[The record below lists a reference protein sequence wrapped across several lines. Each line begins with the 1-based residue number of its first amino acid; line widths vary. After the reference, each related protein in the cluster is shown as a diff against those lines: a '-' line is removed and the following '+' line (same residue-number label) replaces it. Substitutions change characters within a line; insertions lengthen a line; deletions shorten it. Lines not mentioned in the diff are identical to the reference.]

1 MLPNR
6 LLLFT
11 ITIIIFFA
19 CQKEDFSANSPDLS
33 YSSDSKL
40 KKVIAINPDKNSFTS
55 EYVYDNKER
64 LKSMVFSSSDY
75 TWKRVV
81 DIEYDNDE
89 RLMRVTY
96 KTVNDSNV
104 VVENNISYTYVYDK
118 NRIIKRIP
126 TSLNLNPVENV
137 HVYSYDELGRLNA
150 DSTLHLQTS
159 QVEGYSKF
167 YWDANN
173 NIIRE
178 DVFGRNGYGAFSLST
193 FREYEYDRK
202 KNPYLPLPVYY
213 ANNLI
218 FTHLSKN
225 NVVNTKH
232 GGNLTEYQENN
243 YNQDGILIK
252 SISWPPANA
261 DLAITYE
268 FFYD

>member
-11 ITIIIFFA
+11 ITIIFLYA
-19 CQKEDFSANSPDLS
+19 CKKEDLSSNTSDLS
-33 YSSDSKL
+33 SSSISKL
-40 KKVIAINPDKNSFTS
+40 QKVIAINPDKSSFTT
-55 EYVYDNKER
+55 EYVYDSKEM
-64 LKSMVFSSSDY
+64 LKSITFSSSDY

-89 RLMRVTY
+89 RLVKATY

-104 VVENNISYTYVYDK
+104 VVETNISYTYVYDEK
-118 NRIIKRIP
+118 RIIKRIP
-126 TSLNLNPVENV
+126 TSFNLNPVENV
-137 HVYSYDELGRLNA
+137 HVYSYDELGRLIS
-150 DSTLHLQTS
+150 DSTLHLQS
-159 QVEGYSKF
+159 SDVEGYSKF

-178 DVFGRNGYGAFSLST
+178 DVFGRNGYGTFSLST
-193 FREYEYDRK
+193 YREYEYDNK

-218 FTHLSKN
+218 FTHLSRN
-225 NVVNTKH
+225 NVVISKH
-232 GGNLTEYQENN
+232 GGSLTDYQENN
-243 YNQDGILIK
+243 YNQDGLLIK
-252 SISWPPANA
+252 TVIRPTDNP
-261 DLAITYE
+261 DLGITFE